1 MAAIEPAAPAVD
13 VATACRALGVPRASF
28 YRHRER
34 QRRVGPPCPPPRR
47 PSPPRT
53 LSAPERRQV
62 LDLLHGERFVDA
74 APAQVY
80 ATLLDEGQYLCSVR
94 TMYRLL
100 AANDEV
106 RERRQQRRH
115 PAYAKPELLATGPGQ
130 VWSWDITKLKGP
142 VKGTWLCLYVILDIF
157 SRAVVG
163 WTVAYRESAAL
174 AERLIRQTVR
184 KHGVARDRLTLHA
197 DRGAAMKAKAVVELL
212 ADFGVTRSHSRP
224 QQSNDN
230 PFSEAQFRT
239 LKYHRDF
246 PERFGSIQDARA
258 FCRAFFAWYN
268 TGHRHSGLAL
278 MTPHQVHYGDTRAI
292 RAARQTVLD
301 EGHRRHPDRF
311 VRKPPEAP
319 APPTAV
325 WINPPALP
333 LDGACTIR
341 PSRCSVEERP
351 SRRPGL
357 PTTPPAREETG
368 KVLPEGPRPRG
379 GTEGPCAARARRHA
393 GSRRTAA
400 TLGNSAAV
408 QPEPGATIT

>member
-1 MAAIEPAAPAVD
+1 MTAIEQAAPAVD

-28 YRHRER
+28 YRHRDR
-34 QRRVGPPCPPPRR
+34 LRRVEPPLPPARR
-47 PSPPRT
+47 PSPPRA
-53 LSAPERRQV
+53 LSRTECRQV

-80 ATLLDEGQYLCSVR
+80 ATLLDEGRYLCSVR

-115 PAYAKPELLATGPGQ
+115 PVYTKPELLATGPNQ

-184 KHGVARDRLTLHA
+184 KQGVARDRLTLHA

-212 ADFGVTRSHSRP
+212 ADLGVTRSHSRP

-230 PFSEAQFRT
+230 PFSEAQFKT

-246 PERFGSIQDARA
+246 PDRFGSIQDARV
-258 FCRAFFAWYN
+258 FCRTFFAWYN
-268 TGHRHSGLAL
+268 TVHRHSGLAL
-278 MTPHQVHYGDTRAI
+278 MTPHQVHYGDTSAI
-292 RAARQTVLD
+292 RSARQAVLD
-301 EGHRRHPDRF
+301 DVHRRHPERF
-311 VRKPPEAP
+311 VGKPPEAP
-319 APPTAV
+319 APPAAV
-325 WINPPALP
+325 WINPPAAP
-333 LDGACTIR
+333 EEGGAH
-341 PSRCSVEERP
+341 PSSRCSAEQRP

-357 PTTPPAREETG
+357 PTPPPAHEGTG
-368 KVLPEGPRPRG
+368 KVLLEGPASGAGRKGLARPESAGILEADERPWG
-379 GTEGPCAARARRHA
+379 NHPA
-393 GSRRTAA
+393 GS
-400 TLGNSAAV
+400 
-408 QPEPGATIT
+408 QPKA

>member
-1 MAAIEPAAPAVD
+1 MDAIEQAAPAVD
-13 VATACRALGVPRASF
+13 VATACRALSVPRASF
-28 YRHRER
+28 YRHRDR
-34 QRRVGPPCPPPRR
+34 QRRVGPPRPPPRR

-53 LSAPERRQV
+53 LSTPERRQV
-62 LDLLHGERFVDA
+62 LDLLHGDRFVNA

-115 PAYAKPELLATGPGQ
+115 PAYTKPELLATGPNQ

-157 SRAVVG
+157 SRAVIG

-197 DRGAAMKAKAVVELL
+197 DRGAAMTAKAVIELL
-212 ADFGVTRSHSRP
+212 ADLGVTRSHSRP

-230 PFSEAQFRT
+230 PFSEAQFKT

-258 FCRAFFAWYN
+258 FCRAFFGWYN
-268 TGHRHSGLAL
+268 TAHRHSGLAL
-278 MTPHQVHYGDTRAI
+278 MTPHQVHYGDTGAI
-292 RAARQTVLD
+292 RAARQAVLD
-301 EGHRRHPDRF
+301 DVHRRHPERF
-311 VRKPPEAP
+311 VRKAPEAP
-319 APPTAV
+319 APPAAV
-325 WINPPALP
+325 WINPPADP
-333 LDGACTIR
+333 
-341 PSRCSVEERP
+341 
-351 SRRPGL
+351 
-357 PTTPPAREETG
+357 
-368 KVLPEGPRPRG
+368 KV
-379 GTEGPCAARARRHA
+379 
-393 GSRRTAA
+393 S
-400 TLGNSAAV
+400 
-408 QPEPGATIT
+408 